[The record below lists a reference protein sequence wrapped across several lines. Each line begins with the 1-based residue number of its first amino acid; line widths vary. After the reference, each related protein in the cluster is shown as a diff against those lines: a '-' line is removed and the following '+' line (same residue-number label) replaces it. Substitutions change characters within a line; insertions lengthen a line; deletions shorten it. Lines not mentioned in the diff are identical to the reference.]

1 MIKKAEYQK
10 AAEVLNGSNVNNE
23 GLAKILTGDFNA
35 ARAALNQVAQK
46 DALTYY
52 LLAIVGARVNDNAA
66 VYENL
71 QKSVELCAAKAEYA
85 KKDIEFANYAS
96 DAKFA
101 EIVK

>member
-1 MIKKAEYQK
+1 M
-10 AAEVLNGSNVNNE
+10 
-23 GLAKILTGDFNA
+23 
-35 ARAALNQVAQK
+35 
-46 DALTYY
+46 TYY

-71 QKSVELCAAKAEYA
+71 QKSVNLCAAKAEYA